1 MQGAVYSIKINITY
15 SFKSQEKQCI
25 LEEESCGFHTFKT
38 SAVGKMWLLPSLKK
52 KIKAKQKPHSI
63 CLNLYSVFWNPA
75 NTAEQKH
82 SNTSSKLK
90 AT

>member
-1 MQGAVYSIKINITY
+1 MY

-25 LEEESCGFHTFKT
+25 LEGKSCGFHTFKT
-38 SAVGKMWLLPSLKK
+38 SAVGKMWLLSSLKK
-52 KIKAKQKPHSI
+52 KNKPNKSHTA
-63 CLNLYSVFWNPA
+63 YAQTHSVFWNPA

-90 AT
+90 VT